1 MEASFK
7 HSRTRASF
15 RFQPAL
21 MEHLKIEA
29 KRNNVSVN
37 SFVETM
43 LSDMLYFTPNETT
56 VGAMKETLSGKYAGV
71 IDTSTKESFISSIL
85 DDEED

>member
-1 MEASFK
+1 MGTTLK
-7 HSRTRASF
+7 RPRTRAYF

-21 MEHLKIEA
+21 MDRLRKEA
-29 KRNNVSVN
+29 KRSNLSIN
-37 SFVETM
+37 SFVETV

-56 VGAMKETLSGKYAGV
+56 LAAMQETLSGKYAGV

-85 DDEED
+85 GDEED

>member
-1 MEASFK
+1 M
-7 HSRTRASF
+7 
-15 RFQPAL
+15 
-21 MEHLKIEA
+21 EA
-29 KRNNVSVN
+29 KRSNVSIN

-56 VGAMKETLSGKYAGV
+56 LAAMQETLSGKYAGV

-85 DDEED
+85 GDEED